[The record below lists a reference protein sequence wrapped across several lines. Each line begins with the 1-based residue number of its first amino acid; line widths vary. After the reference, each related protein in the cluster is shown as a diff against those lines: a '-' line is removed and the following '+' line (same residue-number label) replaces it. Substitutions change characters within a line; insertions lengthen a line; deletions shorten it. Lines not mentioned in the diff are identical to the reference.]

1 MNLAYIPEQLP
12 VLMTLARAALSS
24 LGGAKDESAYTF
36 APKEYGTACNPPSQN
51 LVADYVKSCGG
62 NAADYRGRLPFHL
75 FPQWGFPPLMQTLTD
90 LPYSLTAIMNGGCSV
105 KLGKSLSAKGKL
117 DVTAR
122 LVSLDE
128 GERRIILNQEL
139 VTRDS
144 EGNAIAVT
152 QTSIVRRT
160 LAPKQNK
167 IPKADAVVPDNA
179 REVAS
184 FSAHE
189 RSGLEYAFF
198 SGDFNPI
205 HYLPPY
211 ARAFGFKRPIL
222 HGFAQLGR
230 VYEGLRKNI
239 FAGVADPLSEISI
252 RFEKPFFLPQVC
264 RVFLT
269 DDGDY
274 YLGAAKGGLAFST
287 GHITIAPAYAQPTT
301 RSHA

>member
-1 MNLAYIPEQLP
+1 MNPLYITEQIP
-12 VLMTLARAALSS
+12 VLMTLGRAALSG
-24 LGGAKDESAYTF
+24 LGSKKDEAGFVFS
-36 APKEYGTACNPPSQN
+36 PKEFQTTCTPPSPS

-62 NAADYRGRLPFHL
+62 NPQDYKGKLPFHL
-75 FPQWGFPPLMQTLTD
+75 FPQWGFPPLMRTLSD

-105 KLGKSLSAKGKL
+105 KLTKPLLSRGVL

-128 GERRIILNQEL
+128 TERRVILTQEL

-144 EGNAIAVT
+144 AGSSVAVT

-160 LAPKQNK
+160 LQPKKNTQ
-167 IPKADAVVPDNA
+167 PKEEILVPEDA

-189 RSGLEYAFF
+189 LSGLEYSFF

-211 ARAFGFKRPIL
+211 AKAFGFKRPIL

-230 VYEGLRKNI
+230 IYETLRRNI
-239 FAGVADPLSEISI
+239 FCGEESPLSEISI
-252 RFEKPFFLPQVC
+252 RFEKPLFLPQVL

-269 DDGDY
+269 DGGDY
-274 YLGAAKGGLAFST
+274 FLGATKGATVVSH
-287 GHITIAPAYAQPTT
+287 GHITAKKTKELL
-301 RSHA
+301 